1 MLLCQILAYTI
12 HRKILKCD
20 TKAINVKYQLELPD
34 GSYSV
39 SDIQDYSE
47 NISKNMEKCW
57 WASNKNWCK

>member
-1 MLLCQILAYTI
+1 MLLCQILAYII

-47 NISKNMEKCW
+47 NISKNMEKC
-57 WASNKNWCK
+57 